1 MRITDG
7 MRDADVRRNLSSLS
21 ARHADAVRRASTG
34 RKVNAPSDD
43 PVAAAELARNRLTK
57 AAQDA
62 GQESLTRARND
73 LQLAEGALAEA
84 GDLFQQAREI
94 AMQGANGA
102 LDASQRSTLAKQVG
116 QLKEQLVAIANTKGA
131 NGSLFAGSKTNA
143 PAFSSAGVFAGDDVD
158 HVVDL
163 GSGTPTAVGAS
174 GARAFTAAGGRD
186 VFADL
191 DALQAAL
198 NANDTAATSAT
209 LTGLDASREQ
219 LMTVQAES
227 GLRLARLDTS
237 ESVMERMS
245 QALAERDDA
254 VAGADPYA
262 AYTDM
267 VSLQQSLEQ
276 AVAVARKVL
285 DLGSLFRF

>member
-1 MRITDG
+1 MRITTG
-7 MRDADVRRNLSSLS
+7 MKDADIQRNLSSLS
-21 ARHADAVRRASTG
+21 ARHAEATRRALSG
-34 RKVNAPSDD
+34 RAVNAPSSD
-43 PVAAAELARNRLTK
+43 PVAAAELAKNRLTK

-62 GQESLTRARND
+62 GQNALNRARGD
-73 LQLAEGALAEA
+73 LALAEGTLAEA
-84 GDLFQQAREI
+84 GELFQQAREI

-102 LDASQRSTLAKQVG
+102 LDASQRATLAKQVV
-116 QLKEQLVAIANTKGA
+116 QLKDQLVSLANAKGS
-131 NGSLFAGSKTNA
+131 NGYLFAGSKTA
-143 PAFSSAGVFAGDDVD
+143 TLPFSGAGAFSGDDVD

-191 DALQAAL
+191 DALATAL
-198 NANDTAATSAT
+198 NANDVAATSAT
-209 LTGLDASREQ
+209 LSGLDAAREQ

-227 GLRLARLDTS
+227 GLRLARLDTT

-276 AVAVARKVL
+276 AVAVARRVL

>member
-7 MRDADVRRNLSSLS
+7 MREPDIRRNLSGLT
-21 ARHADAVRRASTG
+21 ARHADATRRALTG
-34 RKVNAPSDD
+34 RAVNSPSSD
-43 PVAAAELARNRLTK
+43 PAAAAELARNRITK
-57 AAQDA
+57 AAQEA
-62 GQESLTRARND
+62 GQDSLKRARGD
-73 LQLAEGALAEA
+73 LELAEGVLAEA
-84 GDLFQQAREI
+84 GDLFQQAREL
-94 AMQGANGA
+94 AMQGANGS

-116 QLKEQLVAIANTKGA
+116 QLKEQLVAIANTKGS
-131 NGSLFAGSKTNA
+131 NGFLFAGSKTNA
-143 PAFSSAGVFAGDDVD
+143 APFSVAGAFSGDDVD

-191 DALQAAL
+191 DALASAL
-198 NANDTAATSAT
+198 ANNDPAATSAT

-237 ESVMERMS
+237 EAVMERMS
-245 QALAERDDA
+245 LALAERDDA

>member
-7 MRDADVRRNLSSLS
+7 MRDADIRRNLSGLS
-21 ARHADAVRRASTG
+21 ARHADAVRRAATG
-34 RKVNAPSDD
+34 RKVNSPSSD

-57 AAQDA
+57 AAQEA
-62 GQESLTRARND
+62 GQDALSRSRGD
-73 LQLAEGALAEA
+73 LELAEGVLAEA
-84 GDLFQQAREI
+84 GDLMQQAREI

-102 LDASQRSTLAKQVG
+102 LDASQRATLAKQVG
-116 QLKEQLVAIANTKGA
+116 QLKSQLVAIANTKGA
-131 NGSLFAGSKTNA
+131 NGHLFAGSKTNA
-143 PAFSSAGVFAGDDVD
+143 PPFSAAGAFSGDDVD

-174 GARAFTAAGGRD
+174 GARAFTVAGGRD

-191 DALQAAL
+191 DALQTAL
-198 NANDTAATSAT
+198 NNNDTAATSAT

-227 GLRLARLDTS
+227 GLRIARLDTS

-245 QALAERDDA
+245 LALAERDDA